1 MCVFGCIIVCVGA
14 WWVGL
19 CVCLESSLFSACLCE
34 RESGLDLCACVCVC
48 VYVNERMCVNEGT
61 NV

>member
-48 VYVNERMCVNEGT
+48 VCEREDVCE
-61 NV
+61 